1 MDYKIV
7 YSDRKTLSL
16 QVTRLGEVV
25 VKAPRRIA
33 KTRIEAFATAHTDW
47 IEKKLCEVKGRLEK
61 YPEPSEN
68 EYRELISLAKSTI
81 PSRVEYFAKIMGVSP
96 QKISINRA
104 KTRFGSCSSKGNLNF
119 SCRVMR
125 YPPDAIDYVV
135 VHELAHLT
143 HFNHSKSF
151 WALVEKVLPDYKE
164 RKRLL
169 K

>member
-47 IEKKLCEVKGRLEK
+47 IEKKLCEVKRRLEK

-81 PSRVEYFAKIMGVSP
+81 PSRVEYFAKIMGIDYGRITITSA
-96 QKISINRA
+96 QK
-104 KTRFGSCSSKGNLNF
+104 RFGSCSSSGNISFTYRL
-119 SCRVMR
+119 ML
-125 YPPDAIDYVV
+125 YPEAAREYVV
-135 VHELAHLT
+135 VHELAHRREM
-143 HFNHSKSF
+143 NHSKRF
-151 WALVEKVLPDYKE
+151 YAIIEAVMPDYRY